1 MPAVVI
7 TAEAGLGKTRL
18 VTEFAQ
24 RAESV
29 GWWVLV
35 GHCSAVAAESLPFI
49 ALTEVLRSVPD
60 AETPAGLR
68 ALLGDAFAHLARLLP
83 ELGPTGALPPAP
95 AEAGPLNKLRFFDL
109 VRQALTRV
117 AASHP
122 TVAVVEDMQWM
133 ARSGVELFDYLT
145 RVRVPGLRL
154 VGTCRTDDVA
164 PSTPLWRLIAESS
177 CDDRVIELKLAPLT
191 RENVETL
198 ITQIRRQPVPSAVTD
213 RIFDLSSGNPL
224 FVEELASTHGWADG
238 RPLPD
243 RILNVF
249 APRLEG
255 LPGAVRDILRVA
267 AAGGRTVDH
276 ALLAA
281 VTGLKAEMLD
291 RLLRPLVERN
301 LLCPTRDG
309 LGYEFRHGLLLQAV
323 HDELLPGE
331 RVRAHKAY
339 AAELTARLDD
349 GRRCEPY
356 ELAALARHCD
366 LAGDPDAAVRWALA
380 AASAAEAVY
389 AFDEALEQYKRALRL
404 LPHSTA
410 PGIDEFTVLE
420 RATRAADL
428 VGDLAACRRFVQ
440 DALAHIDAAVD
451 PVRAGVLEERLAFYR
466 FMTADNPPPTN
477 CARALD
483 LIPAE
488 PPTIERARA
497 LATHSWLVTLF
508 GNPVDAIDTAEQALA
523 IARAIHADAALSRA
537 LVTLGVVRAMT
548 GNVAE
553 GQNLLRQGCEL
564 AVGTGDVEMIGPAHA
579 WLGSIQLA
587 WEADP
592 SLALGTALVG
602 HKTQRLWGIERHEGG
617 RLLLIATQACGE
629 LGRWDEAL
637 DWAKLATSY
646 GGVADQSAVALAGLI
661 SDCRGDVA
669 ELSPNIADSWPA
681 TWPTMAAKWYC
692 EWLAE
697 RHLVVKR
704 PDAAGAVVRDAL
716 YHLAG
721 KPENIFSGRL
731 LVLGLRAAA
740 DLAVRATDTGD
751 DTEAV
756 AAADQATELET
767 HRQRI
772 DPDPFDPSRS
782 PVPTAAADT
791 AGWAAERSRLEGH
804 SDPAAWAMAA
814 QAWVD
819 ICRPYPA
826 AYALWRQA
834 EALVA
839 DRQARRNAAPI
850 LRSAYRA
857 ALDLGSGPLVI
868 EVRDLAGRT
877 NVSLETNPQVSED
890 DAASPA
896 HLVKLTPRERDVTR
910 LLADGLTN
918 HAIARTPCHQP

>member
-1 MPAVVI
+1 
-7 TAEAGLGKTRL
+7 
-18 VTEFAQ
+18 
-24 RAESV
+24 
-29 GWWVLV
+29 
-35 GHCSAVAAESLPFI
+35 
-49 ALTEVLRSVPD
+49 
-60 AETPAGLR
+60 
-68 ALLGDAFAHLARLLP
+68 
-83 ELGPTGALPPAP
+83 
-95 AEAGPLNKLRFFDL
+95 
-109 VRQALTRV
+109 
-117 AASHP
+117 
-122 TVAVVEDMQWM
+122 
-133 ARSGVELFDYLT
+133 
-145 RVRVPGLRL
+145 
-154 VGTCRTDDVA
+154 
-164 PSTPLWRLIAESS
+164 
-177 CDDRVIELKLAPLT
+177 
-191 RENVETL
+191 
-198 ITQIRRQPVPSAVTD
+198 
-213 RIFDLSSGNPL
+213 
-224 FVEELASTHGWADG
+224 
-238 RPLPD
+238 
-243 RILNVF
+243 
-249 APRLEG
+249 
-255 LPGAVRDILRVA
+255 
-267 AAGGRTVDH
+267 
-276 ALLAA
+276 
-281 VTGLKAEMLD
+281 
-291 RLLRPLVERN
+291 
-301 LLCPTRDG
+301 
-309 LGYEFRHGLLLQAV
+309 
-323 HDELLPGE
+323 
-331 RVRAHKAY
+331 
-339 AAELTARLDD
+339 
-349 GRRCEPY
+349 
-356 ELAALARHCD
+356 
-366 LAGDPDAAVRWALA
+366 
-380 AASAAEAVY
+380 
-389 AFDEALEQYKRALRL
+389 
-404 LPHSTA
+404 
-410 PGIDEFTVLE
+410 
-420 RATRAADL
+420 
-428 VGDLAACRRFVQ
+428 
-440 DALAHIDAAVD
+440 
-451 PVRAGVLEERLAFYR
+451 
-466 FMTADNPPPTN
+466 
-477 CARALD
+477 
-483 LIPAE
+483 
-488 PPTIERARA
+488 
-497 LATHSWLVTLF
+497 
-508 GNPVDAIDTAEQALA
+508 
-523 IARAIHADAALSRA
+523 
-537 LVTLGVVRAMT
+537 
-548 GNVAE
+548 
-553 GQNLLRQGCEL
+553 
-564 AVGTGDVEMIGPAHA
+564 
-579 WLGSIQLA
+579 
-587 WEADP
+587 
-592 SLALGTALVG
+592 LGTALVG